1 VFQTQFPTNN
11 ALASQLQ
18 MVARMIGLGPSLGT
32 QRQIFFCRQG
42 GYDTHADQLEN
53 HPVLLGQ
60 LSAALSAFQS
70 ALDEVGMGAQVTTAT
85 LSEFGRTLSSNG
97 KGTDH
102 GWGGNQIV
110 MGGAVQGKR
119 LYGTW
124 PSLAI
129 DGPDDTGKG
138 RLIPTTAVDQFAAT
152 LARWMGVADADLPT
166 LLPNLPNFATWDLGF
181 MG

>member
-1 VFQTQFPTNN
+1 MFQTPFPTNN

-129 DGPDDTGKG
+129 DGP
-138 RLIPTTAVDQFAAT
+138 
-152 LARWMGVADADLPT
+152 
-166 LLPNLPNFATWDLGF
+166 
-181 MG
+181 